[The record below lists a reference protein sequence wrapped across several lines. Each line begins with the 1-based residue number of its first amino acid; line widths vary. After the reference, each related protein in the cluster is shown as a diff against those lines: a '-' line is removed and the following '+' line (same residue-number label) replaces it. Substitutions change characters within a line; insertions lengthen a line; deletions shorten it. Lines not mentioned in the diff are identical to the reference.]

1 MRNQE
6 IGDRQ
11 TVLVPMN
18 FRHIPITRLSDERDD
33 ESPMQVYKPG
43 DNEFLELVHVALR
56 LRSDILAHP
65 HHKGLDI
72 SEDAVMA
79 CIPDSLYMF
88 IRLVIGGQSLL
99 DCDTDESSEQCNKP
113 RVQTITF
120 SLAQDLVYNAT
131 GGMNW
136 TPKHIGLASTVHQT
150 TRSK

>member
-56 LRSDILAHP
+56 LRSDILAL
-65 HHKGLDI
+65 KNAEEFVCKLYNVKNV
-72 SEDAVMA
+72 SSTDAA
-79 CIPDSLYMF
+79 SNTCI
-88 IRLVIGGQSLL
+88 I
-99 DCDTDESSEQCNKP
+99 
-113 RVQTITF
+113 
-120 SLAQDLVYNAT
+120 
-131 GGMNW
+131 
-136 TPKHIGLASTVHQT
+136 
-150 TRSK
+150 